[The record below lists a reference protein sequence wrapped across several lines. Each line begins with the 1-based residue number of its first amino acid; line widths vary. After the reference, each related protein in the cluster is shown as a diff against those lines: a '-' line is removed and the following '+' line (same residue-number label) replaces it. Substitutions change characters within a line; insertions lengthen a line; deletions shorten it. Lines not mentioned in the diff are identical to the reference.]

1 MRSNGDGPSGMDSKS
16 ACLYIVSTPIGHLE
30 DITLRAL
37 RMLKEVSVI
46 AAEDTRHTQ
55 KLLNHFQIHTPLTSY
70 HDHNKEEKTE
80 ILLQRL
86 KEGRSVALVT
96 DAGTPGISDPG
107 YYLINRCIQ
116 AGIPVSPIPG
126 PSAFLAALT
135 VSGLPTDAFLF
146 EGFLPKKRTARLK
159 RLETL
164 KEEPRTLIWY
174 ESPHRLIRTLNDLLA
189 VFGDRR
195 VVIAR
200 ELTKMYEEIIRGRLS
215 QVIAQMGNRSIRGEI
230 TLLIEGGRSITSMW

>member
-1 MRSNGDGPSGMDSKS
+1 MNSKTTTL
-16 ACLYIVSTPIGHLE
+16 LYVLSTPIGHLE

-37 RMLKEVSVI
+37 RILKEVSIV

-55 KLLNHFQIHTPLTSY
+55 KLFRHFGIQTPLTSY

-80 ILLQRL
+80 ILIQRL
-86 KEGRSVALVT
+86 KEGQSVALVT

-116 AGIPVSPIPG
+116 AAISISPIPG
-126 PSAFLAALT
+126 PSAFLAALA

-146 EGFLPKKRTARLK
+146 EGFLPKKKAGRIK
-159 RLETL
+159 HLETL
-164 KEEPRTLIWY
+164 KEETRTLIWY
-174 ESPHRLIRTLNDLLA
+174 ESPHRLMKCLGDLFS

-200 ELTKMYEEIIRGRLS
+200 EMTKVFEEIIRGRLS
-215 QVIAQMGNRSIRGEI
+215 QVIETLGRRSIRGEV
-230 TLLIEGGRSITSMW
+230 TLVVEGSRSIRSIW

>member
-16 ACLYIVSTPIGHLE
+16 ACLYIISTPIGHLE

>member
-1 MRSNGDGPSGMDSKS
+1 MAEPKPGR
-16 ACLYIVSTPIGHLE
+16 LYIVSTPIGHME

-37 RMLKEVSVI
+37 RILKEASIV

-55 KLLNHFQIHTPLTSY
+55 KLFNHYQIHTPLTSY
-70 HDHNKEEKTE
+70 HDHNKEEKSE

-86 KEGRSVALVT
+86 KEGQSLALVA

-116 AGIPVSPIPG
+116 AGIPISPISG

-146 EGFLPKKRTARLK
+146 EGFLPKKRTGRLK
-159 RLETL
+159 QLNAL
-164 KEEPRTLIWY
+164 KEEPRTIILY
-174 ESPHRLIRTLNDLLA
+174 ESPHRLVRCLHDLAEVL
-189 VFGDRR
+189 GDRR
-195 VVIAR
+195 VVVAR
-200 ELTKMYEEIIRGRLS
+200 ELTKLYEEIIRGRLS
-215 QVIAQMGNRSIRGEI
+215 QIIPKMEGRSIRGEI
-230 TLLIEGGRSITSMW
+230 TLVIEGNRSISSMW

>member
-1 MRSNGDGPSGMDSKS
+1 MTELKPGH
-16 ACLYIVSTPIGHLE
+16 LYIVSTPIGHLE

-37 RMLKEVSVI
+37 RILKEVSIV

-55 KLLNHFQIHTPLTSY
+55 KLFNHYQIHTPLTSY
-70 HDHNKEEKTE
+70 HDHNKEEKSE

-86 KEGRSVALVT
+86 KEGQSLALVT

-116 AGIPVSPIPG
+116 AGIPISPISG

-146 EGFLPKKRTARLK
+146 EGFLPKKRTGRLK
-159 RLETL
+159 QLNAL
-164 KEEPRTLIWY
+164 KEEPRTIILY
-174 ESPHRLIRTLNDLLA
+174 ESPHRLVRCLHDLLEA
-189 VFGDRR
+189 WGDRR
-195 VVIAR
+195 VVVAR
-200 ELTKMYEEIIRGRLS
+200 ELTKLYEEIIRGRLS
-215 QVIAQMGNRSIRGEI
+215 QIIPMMEGRSIRGEV
-230 TLLIEGGRSITSMW
+230 TLVIEGNRSITSMW

>member
-1 MRSNGDGPSGMDSKS
+1 MAESQPG
-16 ACLYIVSTPIGHLE
+16 CLYIVSTPIGHLE

-37 RMLKEVSVI
+37 RILKEVSIV

-55 KLLNHFQIHTPLTSY
+55 KLLSHYQIHTPLTSY
-70 HDHNKEEKTE
+70 HDHNKEEKAE

-86 KEGRSVALVT
+86 KEGHSIALVA

-116 AGIPVSPIPG
+116 AGIRLSPIAG

-146 EGFLPKKRTARLK
+146 EGFLPKKQSGRIKHLLALKDERRTIILF
-159 RLETL
+159 
-164 KEEPRTLIWY
+164 
-174 ESPHRLIRTLNDLLA
+174 ESPHRLVRCLRDVHEA
-189 VFGDRR
+189 WGDRR
-195 VVIAR
+195 AVVAR
-200 ELTKMYEEIIRGRLS
+200 EMTKIYEEIIRGRLS
-215 QVIAQMGNRSIRGEI
+215 QIIPKLEGHPVRGEI
-230 TLLIEGGRSITSMW
+230 TLVIEGNRSISSMW

>member
-1 MRSNGDGPSGMDSKS
+1 MTDPKPGR
-16 ACLYIVSTPIGHLE
+16 LYIVSTPIGHLD

-37 RMLKEVSVI
+37 RTFKEVSIV

-55 KLLNHFQIHTPLTSY
+55 KLFNHYQIHTPLTSY

-86 KEGRSVALVT
+86 KEGHSLALVA

-116 AGIPVSPIPG
+116 AGIPLSPIPG
-126 PSAFLAALT
+126 PAAFLAALS

-146 EGFLPKKRTARLK
+146 EGFLPKKQTGRLK
-159 RLETL
+159 HLLAL
-164 KEEPRTLIWY
+164 KEEPRTIIFY
-174 ESPHRLIRTLNDLLA
+174 ESPHRLIRCLHDLYEA
-189 VFGDRR
+189 WGDRR
-195 VVIAR
+195 AVVAR
-200 ELTKMYEEIIRGRLS
+200 ELTKLFEEIVRGRLS
-215 QVIAQMGNRSIRGEI
+215 QIIAKMEDRSIRGEI
-230 TLLIEGGRSITSMW
+230 TLVIEGSRSIPSMW

>member
-1 MRSNGDGPSGMDSKS
+1 MAMTDTKPG
-16 ACLYIVSTPIGHLE
+16 CLYIVSTPIGNLE

-37 RMLKEVSVI
+37 RILKEVSVV

-55 KLLNHFQIHTPLTSY
+55 KLFNHFQIHTPLTSY

-86 KEGRSVALVT
+86 KEGHSLALVA

-107 YYLINRCIQ
+107 YYLINCCIQ

-126 PSAFLAALT
+126 PAAFLAALS

-146 EGFLPKKRTARLK
+146 EGFLPKKQTGRLK
-159 RLETL
+159 HLLAL
-164 KEEPRTLIWY
+164 KEEPRTIILY
-174 ESPHRLIRTLNDLLA
+174 ESPHRLIRCLHDLYEA
-189 VFGDRR
+189 WGDRR
-195 VVIAR
+195 AVVAR
-200 ELTKMYEEIIRGRLS
+200 ELTKMYEEIVRGRLS
-215 QVIAQMGNRSIRGEI
+215 QIIPKMEGRSIRGEI
-230 TLLIEGGRSITSMW
+230 TLVIEGNRSIPSMW

>member
-1 MRSNGDGPSGMDSKS
+1 
-16 ACLYIVSTPIGHLE
+16 STPIGHLD

-37 RMLKEVSVI
+37 RILKEVSIV

-55 KLLNHFQIHTPLTSY
+55 KLFTHYQIHTPLTSY

-80 ILLQRL
+80 ILVQKL
-86 KEGRSVALVT
+86 KEGRSLALVT

-116 AGIPVSPIPG
+116 AGIPLSPVPG

-146 EGFLPKKRTARLK
+146 EGFLPKKRTGRLK
-159 RLETL
+159 HLLAL
-164 KEEPRTLIWY
+164 KEEPRTMIFY
-174 ESPHRLIRTLNDLLA
+174 ESPHRLVRCLQDLYEA
-189 VFGDRR
+189 WGDRR
-195 VVIAR
+195 AVVAR
-200 ELTKMYEEIIRGRLS
+200 EITKMFEEIVRGRLS
-215 QVIAQMGNRSIRGEI
+215 QLMTQMEGRTIRGEV
-230 TLLIEGGRSITSMW
+230 TLVIEGSRSIQSMW